1 MASQGVFGP
10 LQCVY
15 RRRLPPESPWCMKTT
30 LCALFLATPLLAQ
43 VSRPPAWISPS
54 SRIIHAQ
61 PVQVTQVDAHIDIAD
76 QIATTTLDIAL
87 RNPTGRPQE
96 SELLVPVP
104 SGAVLKAFAFEGGNS
119 EGTAKLLP
127 REEARRIYD
136 SIVAQTRDPALL
148 EFVGNAV
155 VKSSVFPV
163 PANGTQKVRVTYEQ
177 LLEADGARLDYVLPR
192 SEAVEYA
199 VPWKLSLRVKSTSR
213 IASLYSPSH
222 EISAKQPDGNTA
234 TLSCDTKDP
243 GAFRVSLLRETKDEM
258 TASLLAYPDPKIGG
272 GYFLVMIAPPRPK
285 ADAKPILREVTLVI
299 DRSGSM
305 AGPKL
310 DQVKAAALQ
319 VIEGLNEGEGF
330 NLIVY
335 NEAVEMFA
343 AQPVVKNAETTKQA
357 RDYISAL
364 RVSGG
369 TNIHD
374 SVVEALRQ
382 KPLEG
387 MLPIVLFLTDGLP
400 TIGQTS
406 EKAIRETVAKGNPHQ
421 RRVFTFG
428 VGVDVNTPLLSR
440 IARETRGSAEFVL
453 PKEDVEV
460 KVGRVFERLRGP
472 LLTKPAVR
480 VDDPSRVSDLIPS
493 PLPDVFEGEQIL
505 LSGTYRGEAPLHF
518 QLTGAAAG
526 GERKFDFTF
535 NLDKASTA
543 NAFVARLWASN
554 KIAVLSEA
562 IRDLGADGATGSTT
576 ELVNEIVRL
585 STQFGILTE
594 YTAFLAE
601 EGTSLAA
608 APANAS
614 KAAFNYSDKAMKV
627 RSGPAAVSQQDN
639 LKKAVESKQLNV
651 RNRFLDDKMQAI
663 EITSVQQCQ
672 AGALFNKGNRW
683 TDASAAKSERSP
695 ERIIEIG
702 SAEFGILVDELA
714 ADNRQSL
721 LALRGELLLQHRGQL
736 VLIR

>member
-1 MASQGVFGP
+1 
-10 LQCVY
+10 
-15 RRRLPPESPWCMKTT
+15 MKTI
-30 LCALFLATPLLAQ
+30 LCALFLATNLIAQ
-43 VSRPPAWISPS
+43 NAWISPNT
-54 SRIIHAQ
+54 RLIHTQA
-61 PVQVTQVDAHIDIAD
+61 VQVTQVDARIDLAD

-87 RNPTGRPQE
+87 RNPTNRPLE

-104 SGAVLKAFAFEGGNS
+104 QGAVLKAFAFEGGNA
-119 EGTAKLLP
+119 EATARLLP
-127 REEARRIYD
+127 RDEARRIYD

-148 EFVGNAV
+148 EFVGHAV

-192 SEAVEYA
+192 SEAVEYS
-199 VPWKLSLRVKSTSR
+199 VPWKLSMRVKSTSR
-213 IASLYSPSH
+213 IASVYSPSH
-222 EISAKQPDGNTA
+222 EIAVKQSNGNEASLT
-234 TLSCDTKDP
+234 CETKDP

-272 GYFLVMIAPPRPK
+272 GYFLVMIAPPKPK
-285 ADAKPILREVTLVI
+285 ADAAPIKREVTLVI

-319 VIEGLNEGEGF
+319 VIEGLNDGEGF

-343 AQPVVKNAETTKQA
+343 SQPVIKNAETTKQA

-382 KPLEG
+382 KPLDG
-387 MLPIVLFLTDGLP
+387 MLPLVLFLTDGLP

-406 EKAIRETVAKGNPHQ
+406 EKAIREAVAKGNPHQ

-440 IARETRGSAEFVL
+440 IARETRASAEFVL

-460 KVGRVFERLRGP
+460 KVGRVFDRLRGP
-472 LLTKPAVR
+472 MLTRPALR
-480 VDDPSRVSDLIPS
+480 VLNDPNRVSDLIPS

-518 QLTGAAAG
+518 QLTGKSAE

-562 IRDLGADGATGSTT
+562 IRDLGADGATANTT

-608 APANAS
+608 VTSNATRAND
-614 KAAFNYSDKAMKV
+614 NYSDKAMKM
-627 RSGPAAVSQQDN
+627 RSGPAAVSQAGN
-639 LKKAVESKQLNV
+639 LQKAVESKQLNV
-651 RNRFLDDKMQAI
+651 RNRFLDDKMQAV
-663 EITSVQQCQ
+663 EITNVQQVQ
-672 AGALFNKGNRW
+672 AGAFFNKGNRW
-683 TDASAAKSERSP
+683 SDANASKAERAP
-695 ERIIEIG
+695 DRTIEIG
-702 SAEFGILVDELA
+702 STEFGRLVDELA
-714 ADNRQSL
+714 ADNRQGL
-721 LALRGELLLQHRGQL
+721 LALRGELLLEHRGQI

>member
-1 MASQGVFGP
+1 
-10 LQCVY
+10 
-15 RRRLPPESPWCMKTT
+15 MKT
-30 LCALFLATPLLAQ
+30 LLAALFLSSPVLAQ
-43 VSRPPAWISPS
+43 TARLPVWISPNT
-54 SRIIHAQ
+54 RIIAPHLQ
-61 PVQVTQVDAHIDIAD
+61 QSVQVTSVDARIDIAD
-76 QIATTTLDIAL
+76 QIAVTTLDIAL
-87 RNPTGRPQE
+87 RNPANRPQE

-104 SGAVLKAFAFEGGNS
+104 QGAVLKAFAFEGGNA
-119 EGTAKLLP
+119 EGTARLLP
-127 REEARRIYD
+127 RDEARRIYD

-155 VKSSVFPV
+155 VKSSVFPA

-192 SEAVEYA
+192 SEAAEYS
-199 VPWKLSLRVKSTSR
+199 VPWKLTLRAKSATR
-213 IASLYSPSH
+213 IASVYSPSH
-222 EISAKQPDGNTA
+222 EVAVKQPGNGEVSLT
-234 TLSCDTKDP
+234 CETKDP
-243 GAFRVSLLRETKDEM
+243 GAFRVSFLRETKDEM

-272 GYFLVMIAPPRPK
+272 GYFLVMIAPPKPK
-285 ADAKPILREVTLVI
+285 ADAKPIKREVTLVI

-310 DQVKAAALQ
+310 DQVKVAALQ
-319 VIEGLNEGEGF
+319 VVEGLDDGEGF

-343 AQPVVKNAETTKQA
+343 AQPVIKNAETTKQA

-382 KPLEG
+382 KPLDG

-406 EKAIRETVAKGNPHQ
+406 EKAIRESVAKGNQHQ

-440 IARETRGSAEFVL
+440 IARETRASAEFVL

-460 KVGRVFERLRGP
+460 KVGRVFDRLRGP
-472 LLTKPAVR
+472 LLTKPALR
-480 VDDPSRVSDLIPS
+480 VLNDPNRVSDLIPS

-518 QLTGAAAG
+518 QLTGASAE
-526 GERKFDFTF
+526 GERHFDFTF
-535 NLDKASTA
+535 HLDKASTA

-554 KIAVLSEA
+554 KIAVLGEA
-562 IRDLGADGATGSTT
+562 IRDLGADGATANTT

-608 APANAS
+608 APANTLRVTG
-614 KAAFNYSDKAMKV
+614 NYNDRAMKM
-627 RSGPAAVSQQDN
+627 RSGLAAVAQADN
-639 LKKAVESKQLNV
+639 FNKAVESKQLNV
-651 RNRFLDDKMQAI
+651 RNRFLDEKMQAV

-672 AGALFNKGNRW
+672 AGAFFNKGNRW
-683 TDASAAKSERSP
+683 TDSAAAKAGRAP
-695 ERIIEIG
+695 DRTVEIG
-702 SAEFGILVDELA
+702 SADFGRLVDELV
-714 ADNRQSL
+714 ADHRQGL
-721 LALRGELLLQHRGQL
+721 FALRGELLLEHRGQL

>member
-1 MASQGVFGP
+1 
-10 LQCVY
+10 
-15 RRRLPPESPWCMKTT
+15 MKTI
-30 LCALFLATPLLAQ
+30 LCALFLATNLIAQ
-43 VSRPPAWISPS
+43 TSRMPVWISPNT
-54 SRIIHAQ
+54 RLTQTQA
-61 PVQVTQVDAHIDIAD
+61 VQVTQVDARIDLAD

-87 RNPTGRPQE
+87 RNPTGRPLE

-104 SGAVLKAFAFEGGNS
+104 QGAVLKAFAFEGGHA
-119 EGTAKLLP
+119 EGTARLLP
-127 REEARRIYD
+127 RDEARRIYD

-192 SEAVEYA
+192 SEAVEYS
-199 VPWKLSLRVKSTSR
+199 VPWKLSMRVKSTSR
-213 IASLYSPSH
+213 IASVYSPSH
-222 EISAKQPDGNTA
+222 EIAVKQPNGGEA
-234 TLSCDTKDP
+234 SLSCETKDP

-272 GYFLVMIAPPRPK
+272 GYFLVMIAPPKPK
-285 ADAKPILREVTLVI
+285 ADAAPIKREVTIVI

-305 AGPKL
+305 AGLKL

-319 VIEGLNEGEGF
+319 VIEGLNDGEGF

-343 AQPVVKNAETTKQA
+343 AQPVIKNTETTKQA

-382 KPLEG
+382 KPLDD
-387 MLPIVLFLTDGLP
+387 MLPLVLFLTDGLP

-406 EKAIRETVAKGNPHQ
+406 EKAIREAVAKGNPHQ

-440 IARETRGSAEFVL
+440 IARETRASAEFVL

-460 KVGRVFERLRGP
+460 KVGRVFDRLRGP
-472 LLTKPAVR
+472 LLTKPALR
-480 VDDPSRVSDLIPS
+480 VLDDPNRVSDLIPS

-518 QLTGAAAG
+518 QLTGASAE

-562 IRDLGADGATGSTT
+562 IRDLGADGATANTT
-576 ELVNEIVRL
+576 ELVSEIVRL

-608 APANAS
+608 VTSNATRTTG
-614 KAAFNYSDKAMKV
+614 NYSDRAMKM
-627 RSGPAAVSQQDN
+627 RSGPAAVSQADN
-639 LKKAVESKQLNV
+639 LQKAVESKQLNV
-651 RNRFLDDKMQAI
+651 RNRFLDDKMQAV
-663 EITSVQQCQ
+663 EITSVQQVQ

-683 TDASAAKSERSP
+683 TDANAAKIERAP
-695 ERIIEIG
+695 DRTIEIG
-702 SAEFGILVDELA
+702 SAEFGHLVDELA
-714 ADNRQSL
+714 ADNRQGL
-721 LALRGELLLQHRGQL
+721 LALRGELLLEHRGQL

>member
-1 MASQGVFGP
+1 
-10 LQCVY
+10 
-15 RRRLPPESPWCMKTT
+15 MKT
-30 LCALFLATPLLAQ
+30 LLAALFLTTPVLAQ
-43 VSRPPAWISPS
+43 TARMPVWISPNT
-54 SRIIHAQ
+54 RIIAPHLQ
-61 PVQVTQVDAHIDIAD
+61 QSVQVTGVDARIDIAD
-76 QIATTTLDIAL
+76 QIAVTTLDIAL
-87 RNPTGRPQE
+87 RNPANRPQE

-104 SGAVLKAFAFEGGNS
+104 QGAVLKAFAFEGGNA
-119 EGTAKLLP
+119 EATARLLP
-127 REEARRIYD
+127 RDEARRIYD

-177 LLEADGARLDYVLPR
+177 LLEADGSRLDYVLPR
-192 SEAVEYA
+192 SEAVEYS
-199 VPWKLSLRVKSTSR
+199 VPWKLSMRVKSTTR
-213 IASLYSPSH
+213 IASVYSPSH
-222 EISAKQPDGNTA
+222 EVAVKQPGNGEA
-234 TLSCDTKDP
+234 NLSCETKDP
-243 GAFRVSLLRETKDEM
+243 GAFRVSFLRETKDEM

-272 GYFLVMIAPPRPK
+272 GYFLVMIAPPKPK
-285 ADAKPILREVTLVI
+285 ADAKPIKREVTLVI

-319 VIEGLNEGEGF
+319 VVEGLNDGEGF

-343 AQPVVKNAETTKQA
+343 AQPVIKNAETTKQA

-387 MLPIVLFLTDGLP
+387 MLPIILFLTDGLP

-406 EKAIRETVAKGNPHQ
+406 EKAIREAVAKGNPHQ

-440 IARETRGSAEFVL
+440 IARETRASAEFVL

-460 KVGRVFERLRGP
+460 KVGRVFDRLRGP
-472 LLTKPAVR
+472 LLTKPALR
-480 VDDPSRVSDLIPS
+480 VLDDPNRVSDLIPS

-518 QLTGAAAG
+518 QLTGASAE

-562 IRDLGADGATGSTT
+562 IRDLGADGATANTT

-601 EGTSLAA
+601 EGTHLAA
-608 APANAS
+608 APANAAR
-614 KAAFNYSDKAMKV
+614 AAFNYNDKAMKV
-627 RSGPAAVSQQDN
+627 RSGPAAVSQADN
-639 LKKAVESKQLNV
+639 LQKAAESKQLNV
-651 RNRFLDDKMQAI
+651 RNRFLDEKMQAV
-663 EITSVQQCQ
+663 EITSVQQVQ
-672 AGALFNKGNRW
+672 AGAFFNKGNRW
-683 TDASAAKSERSP
+683 SDSTAAKSERAP
-695 ERIIEIG
+695 DRTVEIG
-702 SAEFGILVDELA
+702 STEFGRLVDEVA
-714 ADNRQSL
+714 ADNRQGL
-721 LALRGELLLQHRGQL
+721 FALRGELLLEHRGQL

>member
-1 MASQGVFGP
+1 
-10 LQCVY
+10 
-15 RRRLPPESPWCMKTT
+15 MKPI
-30 LCALFLATPLLAQ
+30 LAFLLLATPLLAQ
-43 VSRPPAWISPS
+43 TSRALSWISPNT
-54 SRIIHAQ
+54 RVIHAQ
-61 PVQVTQVDAHIDIAD
+61 PVEVTQVEARIDIAD
-76 QIATTTLDIAL
+76 QVATTTLDIAL
-87 RNPTGRPQE
+87 RNPTPRPQE

-104 SGAVLKAFAFEGGNS
+104 SGAVLKSFAFEGGSS

-148 EFVGNAV
+148 EFVGHSV

-192 SEAVEYA
+192 SEAVEYT
-199 VPWKLSLRVKSTSR
+199 VPWKLSMRVKSTSR
-213 IASLYSPSH
+213 VASVYSPSH
-222 EISAKQPDGNTA
+222 EISTKQPDANTA
-234 TLSCDTKDP
+234 SISCETKDP
-243 GAFRVSLLRETKDEM
+243 GAFRVSLLREAKDEM

-272 GYFLVMIAPPRPK
+272 GYFLVMIAPPKPR

-319 VIEGLNEGEGF
+319 VIEGLNDGEGF

-343 AQPVVKNAETTKQA
+343 AQPVVKNATTTQQA

-387 MLPIVLFLTDGLP
+387 MLPLVLFLTDGLP

-406 EKAIRETVAKGNPHQ
+406 EKAIREAVAKGNPHQ

-440 IARETRGSAEFVL
+440 IARETRASAEFVL

-472 LLTKPAVR
+472 LLTRPELHV
-480 VDDPSRVSDLIPS
+480 VDDPNRVSDLIPS
-493 PLPDVFEGEQIL
+493 PLPDVFTGEQIL
-505 LSGTYRGEAPLHF
+505 LSGTYRGDALLHF
-518 QLTGAAAG
+518 QLHGDAADG
-526 GERKFDFTF
+526 RRKFDFTF

-543 NAFVARLWASN
+543 NAFVARLWASS

-562 IRDLGADGATGSTT
+562 IRDLGADGATANTT

-614 KAAFNYSDKAMKV
+614 KAAFNYNDRAMKV
-627 RSGPAAVSQQDN
+627 RSGAAAVSQQDN
-639 LKKAVESKQLNV
+639 LKKGVESKTLNV
-651 RNRFLDDKMQAI
+651 RNRFLNDKMQAV

-672 AGALFNKGNRW
+672 GGALFNKGNRW
-683 TDASAAKSERSP
+683 TDASAAKADRAP
-695 ERIIEIG
+695 DRTVEIG
-702 SAEFGILVDELA
+702 SPEFGRLVDELA
-714 ADNRQSL
+714 SDNRQSL

>member
-1 MASQGVFGP
+1 
-10 LQCVY
+10 
-15 RRRLPPESPWCMKTT
+15 
-30 LCALFLATPLLAQ
+30 
-43 VSRPPAWISPS
+43 
-54 SRIIHAQ
+54 
-61 PVQVTQVDAHIDIAD
+61 
-76 QIATTTLDIAL
+76 
-87 RNPTGRPQE
+87 
-96 SELLVPVP
+96 
-104 SGAVLKAFAFEGGNS
+104 
-119 EGTAKLLP
+119 
-127 REEARRIYD
+127 
-136 SIVAQTRDPALL
+136 
-148 EFVGNAV
+148 
-155 VKSSVFPV
+155 
-163 PANGTQKVRVTYEQ
+163 
-177 LLEADGARLDYVLPR
+177 
-192 SEAVEYA
+192 
-199 VPWKLSLRVKSTSR
+199 
-213 IASLYSPSH
+213 
-222 EISAKQPDGNTA
+222 
-234 TLSCDTKDP
+234 
-243 GAFRVSLLRETKDEM
+243 VSLLRETKDEM

-272 GYFLVMIAPPRPK
+272 GYFLVMIAPPKTK
-285 ADAKPILREVTLVI
+285 ADAAPIKREVTLVI

-319 VIEGLNEGEGF
+319 VIEGLNDDEGF

-343 AQPVVKNAETTKQA
+343 AQPVIKNAETTKQA

-382 KPLEG
+382 KPLNG
-387 MLPIVLFLTDGLP
+387 MLPLVLFLTDGLP

-406 EKAIRETVAKGNPHQ
+406 EKAIREAVAKGNPHQ

-440 IARETRGSAEFVL
+440 IARETRASAEFVL

-460 KVGRVFERLRGP
+460 KVGRVFDRLRGP
-472 LLTKPAVR
+472 LLTRPALR
-480 VDDPSRVSDLIPS
+480 VLDDPNRVSDLIPS

-518 QLTGAAAG
+518 QLTGASAE

-562 IRDLGADGATGSTT
+562 IRDLGADGATANTT
-576 ELVNEIVRL
+576 ELVSEIVRL

-601 EGTSLAA
+601 EGTTLAA
-608 APANAS
+608 APANAAR
-614 KAAFNYSDKAMKV
+614 AAFNYSDKAMKM
-627 RSGPAAVSQQDN
+627 RSGPAAVSQAGN
-639 LKKAVESKQLNV
+639 INKAAESKQLNV
-651 RNRFLDDKMQAI
+651 RNRFLDDKMNAV
-663 EITSVQQCQ
+663 EITSVQQVQ
-672 AGALFNKGNRW
+672 AGAFFNKGNRW
-683 TDASAAKSERSP
+683 SDANAAKAERAP
-695 ERIIEIG
+695 DRTIEIG
-702 SAEFGILVDELA
+702 STEFGRLVDELA

-721 LALRGELLLQHRGQL
+721 LALRGELLLEHRGQI

>member
-1 MASQGVFGP
+1 
-10 LQCVY
+10 
-15 RRRLPPESPWCMKTT
+15 MKTI

-43 VSRPPAWISPS
+43 TSRAPVWISPNT
-54 SRIIHAQ
+54 RLTQTQA
-61 PVQVTQVDAHIDIAD
+61 VQVTQVDARIDLAD

-87 RNPTGRPQE
+87 RNPTSRPLE

-104 SGAVLKAFAFEGGNS
+104 QGAVLKAFAFEGGHA
-119 EGTAKLLP
+119 EGTARLLP
-127 REEARRIYD
+127 RDEARRIYD

-148 EFVGNAV
+148 EFVGHAV

-163 PANGTQKVRVTYEQ
+163 PANGTQKVRVTYER

-199 VPWKLSLRVKSTSR
+199 VPWKMTMRIKSSSR
-213 IASLYSPSH
+213 IASVYSPSH
-222 EISAKQPDGNTA
+222 EISVKQSNDHEVS
-234 TLSCDTKDP
+234 LSCVTKDP

-272 GYFLVMIAPPRPK
+272 GYFLVMIAPPKPTT
-285 ADAKPILREVTLVI
+285 DAAPIKREVTLVI

-305 AGPKL
+305 VGPKL

-319 VIEGLNEGEGF
+319 VIEGLNDGEGF

-335 NEAVEMFA
+335 NEAVEMFT
-343 AQPVVKNAETTKQA
+343 AQPVIKNAETTQQA

-374 SVVEALRQ
+374 SIVEALRQ
-382 KPLEG
+382 KPVEG

-406 EKAIRETVAKGNPHQ
+406 EKAIREAVAKGNPHQ

-440 IARETRGSAEFVL
+440 IARETRASAEFVL

-460 KVGRVFERLRGP
+460 KVSRVFDRLRGP
-472 LLTKPAVR
+472 LLTRPVLR
-480 VDDPSRVSDLIPS
+480 VLNDPNRVSDLIPS

-518 QLTGAAAG
+518 QLTGASAE

-562 IRDLGADGATGSTT
+562 IRDLGADGATANTS

-608 APANAS
+608 TASNATRAS
-614 KAAFNYSDKAMKV
+614 GYYSDKAMKT
-627 RSGPAAVSQQDN
+627 RSGAAAVSQADN
-639 LKKAVESKQLNV
+639 LQKAAESKQLNV
-651 RNRFLDDKMQAI
+651 RNRFLDAKMEAV
-663 EITSVQQCQ
+663 EITAVQQCQ
-672 AGALFNKGNRW
+672 AGALFNKANRW
-683 TDASAAKSERSP
+683 TDANAAKAGRAP
-695 ERIIEIG
+695 DRTIEIG
-702 SAEFGILVDELA
+702 STEFGQLVDELA
-714 ADNRQSL
+714 ADNRQGL
-721 LALRGELLLQHRGQL
+721 LALRGELLIAHRGQILL
-736 VLIR
+736 VR

>member
-1 MASQGVFGP
+1 
-10 LQCVY
+10 
-15 RRRLPPESPWCMKTT
+15 MKTI
-30 LCALFLATPLLAQ
+30 LAALFLATPVLAQ
-43 VSRPPAWISPS
+43 TARLPVWISPNT
-54 SRIIHAQ
+54 RIIAPQ
-61 PVQVTQVDAHIDIAD
+61 IQQSVQVSSVDARIDIAD
-76 QIATTTLDIAL
+76 QIAITTLDIAL
-87 RNPTGRPQE
+87 RNPANRPQE

-104 SGAVLKAFAFEGGNS
+104 QGAVLKAFAFEGGNA
-119 EGTAKLLP
+119 EATARLLP
-127 REEARRIYD
+127 RDEARRIYD
-136 SIVAQTRDPALL
+136 SIVTQTRDPALL

-192 SEAVEYA
+192 SEAVEYS
-199 VPWKLSLRVKSTSR
+199 VPWKLTLHAKSATR
-213 IASLYSPSH
+213 IASVYSPSH
-222 EISAKQPDGNTA
+222 EVAVKQPNNGEASLT
-234 TLSCDTKDP
+234 CETKDP
-243 GAFRVSLLRETKDEM
+243 GAFRVSFLRETKDEM

-272 GYFLVMIAPPRPK
+272 GYFLVMIAPPKPK
-285 ADAKPILREVTLVI
+285 ADAKPIKREVTLVI

-319 VIEGLNEGEGF
+319 VVEGLDDGEGF

-343 AQPVVKNAETTKQA
+343 AQPVIKNAETTKQA

-382 KPLEG
+382 KPLDG
-387 MLPIVLFLTDGLP
+387 MLPLVLFLTDGLP

-406 EKAIRETVAKGNPHQ
+406 EKAIREAVVKGNPHQ

-440 IARETRGSAEFVL
+440 IARETRASAEFVL

-460 KVGRVFERLRGP
+460 KVGRVFGRLRGP
-472 LLTKPAVR
+472 LLTKPALR
-480 VDDPSRVSDLIPS
+480 VLNDPNRVSDLIPS
-493 PLPDVFEGEQIL
+493 PLLDVFEGEQIL

-518 QLTGAAAG
+518 QLTGASVE
-526 GERKFDFTF
+526 GERHFDFTF
-535 NLDKASTA
+535 HLDKASTA

-554 KIAVLSEA
+554 KIAVLGEA
-562 IRDLGADGATGSTT
+562 IRDLGADGATANTT

-608 APANAS
+608 APANTLRVSGNYNDRAMKMRS
-614 KAAFNYSDKAMKV
+614 GSAAVAQADNFNKAA
-627 RSGPAAVSQQDN
+627 
-639 LKKAVESKQLNV
+639 ESKHLNV

-663 EITSVQQCQ
+663 EITHVQQCQ
-672 AGALFNKGNRW
+672 AGAFFNKGNRW
-683 TDASAAKSERSP
+683 TDSAAAEADRAP
-695 ERIIEIG
+695 DRTIEIG
-702 SAEFGILVDELA
+702 SSEFGRLVDELA
-714 ADNRQSL
+714 ADNRQGL
-721 LALRGELLLQHRGQL
+721 FALRGELLLEHRGQL

>member
-1 MASQGVFGP
+1 
-10 LQCVY
+10 
-15 RRRLPPESPWCMKTT
+15 MKAT
-30 LCALFLATPLLAQ
+30 LAALLLATPLAAQ
-43 VSRPPAWISPS
+43 SARMPVWISPS
-54 SRIIHAQ
+54 TRIIAPPTRQ
-61 PVQVTQVDAHIDIAD
+61 SVQVTQVDARIDIAD
-76 QIATTTLDIAL
+76 QIAITTLDIAL
-87 RNPTGRPQE
+87 RNPSNRPQE

-104 SGAVLKAFAFEGGNS
+104 QGAVLKAFAFEGSNA
-119 EGTAKLLP
+119 EGTARLLP

-136 SIVAQTRDPALL
+136 SIVAETRDPALL

-163 PANGTQKVRVTYEQ
+163 PANGTQKVRVTYER

-199 VPWKLSLRVKSTSR
+199 VPWEFSMRVKSTSR
-213 IASLYSPSH
+213 IASVYSPSH
-222 EISAKQPDGNTA
+222 EVTAKNPNDHEV
-234 TLSCDTKDP
+234 TLSCETKDP
-243 GAFRVSLLRETKDEM
+243 GAFRVSFLRETKEEM

-272 GYFLVMIAPPRPK
+272 GYFLVMIAPPKPK
-285 ADAKPILREVTLVI
+285 AGAAPVKREVTLVI

-319 VIEGLNEGEGF
+319 VVEGLNEGEGF

-343 AQPVVKNAETTKQA
+343 TQPVIKNAETTKQA

-374 SVVEALRQ
+374 SLVEALRQ

-406 EKAIRETVAKGNPHQ
+406 EKVIREAVAKGNPHQ

-428 VGVDVNTPLLSR
+428 VGMDVNTPLLSR
-440 IARETRGSAEFVL
+440 IARETRASAEFVL

-460 KVGRVFERLRGP
+460 KVGRVFDHLCGP
-472 LLTKPAVR
+472 LLTKPALR
-480 VDDPSRVSDLIPS
+480 VLDNSNRVSDLIPS

-518 QLTGAAAG
+518 QLTGASSE
-526 GERKFDFTF
+526 GERRFDFTF
-535 NLDKASTA
+535 HLDKASTA

-562 IRDLGADGATGSTT
+562 IRDLGADGAMANTT

-608 APANAS
+608 APVNAARAS
-614 KAAFNYSDKAMKV
+614 TVYSEKAMKI
-627 RSGPAAVSQQDN
+627 RSGPAAVSQAGN
-639 LKKAVESKQLNV
+639 LQKAAETKQLNV
-651 RNRFLDDKMQAI
+651 RNRFLDEKMQAV

-672 AGALFNKGNRW
+672 AGAFFNKGNRW
-683 TDASAAKSERSP
+683 TDSSAAKAERP
-695 ERIIEIG
+695 PDRTVEIG
-702 SAEFGILVDELA
+702 SAEFGRLVDELA
-714 ADNRQSL
+714 ADNRQGL
-721 LALRGELLLQHRGQL
+721 LALRGELLVEHRGQL

>member
-1 MASQGVFGP
+1 
-10 LQCVY
+10 
-15 RRRLPPESPWCMKTT
+15 MKTI
-30 LCALFLATPLLAQ
+30 LCALFLATNLIAQ
-43 VSRPPAWISPS
+43 NAWISPNT
-54 SRIIHAQ
+54 RLIHTQA
-61 PVQVTQVDAHIDIAD
+61 VQVTQVDARIDLAD

-87 RNPTGRPQE
+87 RNPTNRPLE

-104 SGAVLKAFAFEGGNS
+104 QGAVLKAFAFEGGNA
-119 EGTAKLLP
+119 EATARLLP
-127 REEARRIYD
+127 RDEARRIYD

-148 EFVGNAV
+148 EFVGHAV

-192 SEAVEYA
+192 SEAVEYS
-199 VPWKLSLRVKSTSR
+199 VPWKLSMRVKSASR
-213 IASLYSPSH
+213 IASVYSPSH
-222 EISAKQPDGNTA
+222 EIAVKQPSGNEA
-234 TLSCDTKDP
+234 SLSCETKDP

-272 GYFLVMIAPPRPK
+272 GYFLVMIAPPKPK
-285 ADAKPILREVTLVI
+285 ADAAPIKREVILVI

-319 VIEGLNEGEGF
+319 VIEGLNDGEGF

-343 AQPVVKNAETTKQA
+343 VQPVIKNAETTKQA

-387 MLPIVLFLTDGLP
+387 MLPLVLFLTDGLP

-406 EKAIRETVAKGNPHQ
+406 EKAIREAVAKGNPHQ

-440 IARETRGSAEFVL
+440 IARETRASAEFVL

-460 KVGRVFERLRGP
+460 KVGRVFDRLRGP
-472 LLTKPAVR
+472 LLTRPALR
-480 VDDPSRVSDLIPS
+480 LLDDPNRMSDMIPS

-518 QLTGAAAG
+518 QLTGASAE

-554 KIAVLSEA
+554 KIAVLSEE
-562 IRDLGADGATGSTT
+562 IRDLGADGATANTT

-614 KAAFNYSDKAMKV
+614 KAAFNYSDRAMKM
-627 RSGPAAVSQQDN
+627 RSGPSAVSQAGN
-639 LKKAVESKQLNV
+639 LQKAVESKQLNV
-651 RNRFLDDKMQAI
+651 RNRFLDDKMNAV
-663 EITSVQQCQ
+663 EITSVQQVQ
-672 AGALFNKGNRW
+672 AGAFFNKGNRW
-683 TDASAAKSERSP
+683 SDANASKSERVP
-695 ERIIEIG
+695 DRTIEIG
-702 SAEFGILVDELA
+702 STEFGRLVDELA

-721 LALRGELLLQHRGQL
+721 FALRGELLLEHRGQL

>member
-1 MASQGVFGP
+1 
-10 LQCVY
+10 
-15 RRRLPPESPWCMKTT
+15 
-30 LCALFLATPLLAQ
+30 
-43 VSRPPAWISPS
+43 
-54 SRIIHAQ
+54 
-61 PVQVTQVDAHIDIAD
+61 
-76 QIATTTLDIAL
+76 
-87 RNPTGRPQE
+87 
-96 SELLVPVP
+96 VPH
-104 SGAVLKAFAFEGGNS
+104 GAVLKAFAFEGGNA
-119 EGTAKLLP
+119 EATARLLP
-127 REEARRIYD
+127 RDEARRIYD

-148 EFVGNAV
+148 EFVGHAV

-192 SEAVEYA
+192 SEAVEYS
-199 VPWKLSLRVKSTSR
+199 VPWKLSMRVKSASR
-213 IASLYSPSH
+213 IASVYSPSH
-222 EISAKQPDGNTA
+222 EIAVKQPSGNEASLT
-234 TLSCDTKDP
+234 CETKDP

-272 GYFLVMIAPPRPK
+272 GYFLVMIAPPKPK
-285 ADAKPILREVTLVI
+285 ADAVPIKREVTLVI

-319 VIEGLNEGEGF
+319 VIEGLNDSEGF

-343 AQPVVKNAETTKQA
+343 AQPVIKNAETTKQA
-357 RDYISAL
+357 RDYIGAL

-374 SVVEALRQ
+374 SIVEALRQ
-382 KPLEG
+382 KPLDG
-387 MLPIVLFLTDGLP
+387 MLPLVLFLTDGLP

-406 EKAIRETVAKGNPHQ
+406 EKAIREAVAKGNPHQ

-440 IARETRGSAEFVL
+440 IARETRASAEFVL
-453 PKEDVEV
+453 PKEDVEI
-460 KVGRVFERLRGP
+460 KVGRVFDRLRGP
-472 LLTKPAVR
+472 LLTRPALR
-480 VDDPSRVSDLIPS
+480 VLDDPNRVSDFIPS

-518 QLTGAAAG
+518 QLTGASAE

-562 IRDLGADGATGSTT
+562 IRDLGADGATANTT

-614 KAAFNYSDKAMKV
+614 KAAFNYSDKAMKM
-627 RSGPAAVSQQDN
+627 RSGPAAVSQAGN
-639 LKKAVESKQLNV
+639 LQKAVESKQLNV
-651 RNRFLDDKMQAI
+651 RNRFLDDKMKAV
-663 EITSVQQCQ
+663 EITSVQQVQ
-672 AGALFNKGNRW
+672 AGAFFNKGNRW
-683 TDASAAKSERSP
+683 SDANASKSERAP
-695 ERIIEIG
+695 DRTIEIG
-702 SAEFGILVDELA
+702 SAEFGRLVDELA

-721 LALRGELLLQHRGQL
+721 LALRGELLLEHRGQI

>member
-1 MASQGVFGP
+1 
-10 LQCVY
+10 
-15 RRRLPPESPWCMKTT
+15 MKTI
-30 LCALFLATPLLAQ
+30 LCALFVTTSLFAQ
-43 VSRPPAWISPS
+43 TAWISPNT
-54 SRIIHAQ
+54 RLIHTQA
-61 PVQVTQVDAHIDIAD
+61 VQVTQVDARIDLAD

-87 RNPTGRPQE
+87 RNPTGRPLE

-104 SGAVLKAFAFEGGNS
+104 QGAVLKTFAFEGGNA
-119 EGTAKLLP
+119 EATARLLP
-127 REEARRIYD
+127 RDEARRIYD
-136 SIVAQTRDPALL
+136 RIVAQTRDPALL

-177 LLEADGARLDYVLPR
+177 LLEADGSRLDYVLPR
-192 SEAVEYA
+192 SEAVEYS
-199 VPWKLSLRVKSTSR
+199 VPWKLSMRVKSTSR
-213 IASLYSPSH
+213 IASVYSPSH
-222 EISAKQPDGNTA
+222 EIAVKQPNGNEA
-234 TLSCDTKDP
+234 TLSCETKDP
-243 GAFRVSLLRETKDEM
+243 GAFRVSFLRETKDEM

-272 GYFLVMIAPPRPK
+272 GYFLVMIAPPKPK
-285 ADAKPILREVTLVI
+285 ADALPIKREVTLVI

-319 VIEGLNEGEGF
+319 VIEGLNDGEGF

-343 AQPVVKNAETTKQA
+343 AQPVIKNAETTKQA

-382 KPLEG
+382 KPLDG
-387 MLPIVLFLTDGLP
+387 MLPLVLFLTDGLP

-440 IARETRGSAEFVL
+440 IARETRASAEFVL

-460 KVGRVFERLRGP
+460 KVGRVFDRLRGP
-472 LLTKPAVR
+472 LLTKPALR
-480 VDDPSRVSDLIPS
+480 VLDDPNRVSDLIPS

-518 QLTGAAAG
+518 QLTGASAE

-562 IRDLGADGATGSTT
+562 IRDLGADGATANTT

-608 APANAS
+608 AAPNAS
-614 KAAFNYSDKAMKV
+614 KAAFNYSDKVMKI
-627 RSGPAAVSQQDN
+627 RSGPAAVSQAGN
-639 LKKAVESKQLNV
+639 LQKAAESKQLNP
-651 RNRFLDDKMQAI
+651 RNRFLDDKMNAI

-672 AGALFNKGNRW
+672 AGAFFNKGNRW
-683 TDASAAKSERSP
+683 TDSAAAKAERTP
-695 ERIIEIG
+695 DRTIEIG
-702 SAEFGILVDELA
+702 STEFGRLVDELA
-714 ADNRQSL
+714 ADNRQGL
-721 LALRGELLLQHRGQL
+721 LALRGELLVEHRGQL

>member
-1 MASQGVFGP
+1 
-10 LQCVY
+10 
-15 RRRLPPESPWCMKTT
+15 MKII
-30 LCALFLATPLLAQ
+30 LAALFLATPVLAQ
-43 VSRPPAWISPS
+43 TVHMPVWISPNT
-54 SRIIHAQ
+54 RIIAPHLPQ
-61 PVQVTQVDAHIDIAD
+61 SVQVTGVDARIDVAD
-76 QIATTTLDIAL
+76 QIAVTTLDIAL
-87 RNPTGRPQE
+87 RNPANRPQE

-104 SGAVLKAFAFEGGNS
+104 QGAVLKAFAFEGGNA
-119 EGTAKLLP
+119 EATARLLP
-127 REEARRIYD
+127 RDEARRIYD

-148 EFVGNAV
+148 EFVGHAV

-163 PANGTQKVRVTYEQ
+163 PAHGTQKVRVTYEQ

-199 VPWKLSLRVKSTSR
+199 VPWKLSMRVKSASR
-213 IASLYSPSH
+213 IASVYSPSH
-222 EISAKQPDGNTA
+222 EIAVKQPSADEA
-234 TLSCDTKDP
+234 TLSCETQDP

-272 GYFLVMIAPPRPK
+272 GYFLVMIAPPKPK
-285 ADAKPILREVTLVI
+285 TDAKPIKREVTLVI

-319 VIEGLNEGEGF
+319 VVEGLNDGEGF

-343 AQPVVKNAETTKQA
+343 AQPVIKNVETTKQA

-382 KPLEG
+382 KPLDG
-387 MLPIVLFLTDGLP
+387 MLPLVLFLTDGLP

-406 EKAIRETVAKGNPHQ
+406 EKAIREAVAKGNPHQ

-440 IARETRGSAEFVL
+440 IARETRASAEFVL

-460 KVGRVFERLRGP
+460 KVGRVFDRLRGP
-472 LLTKPAVR
+472 LLTKPALR
-480 VDDPSRVSDLIPS
+480 VLDDPNRVSDLIPS
-493 PLPDVFEGEQIL
+493 PLPDVFDGEQIL

-518 QLTGAAAG
+518 QLTGTTAE
-526 GERKFDFTF
+526 GERRFDFTF
-535 NLDKASTA
+535 HLDKASTA

-562 IRDLGADGATGSTT
+562 IRDLGADGATANTT
-576 ELVNEIVRL
+576 ELVSEIVRL

-608 APANAS
+608 AAPNAR
-614 KAAFNYSDKAMKV
+614 KAAFNYNDKAMKI
-627 RSGPAAVSQQDN
+627 RSGAAAVSQAGN
-639 LKKAVESKQLNV
+639 LQKAAESKKLNL
-651 RNRFLDDKMQAI
+651 RNRYLDEKMQAV
-663 EITSVQQCQ
+663 EITRVQQCQ
-672 AGALFNKGNRW
+672 SGALFNKGNRW
-683 TDASAAKSERSP
+683 TDASAAKAERAP
-695 ERIIEIG
+695 DRTIEIG
-702 SAEFGILVDELA
+702 STEFGRLVDELA
-714 ADNRQSL
+714 ADNRQGL
-721 LALRGELLLQHRGQL
+721 LVLRGDLLIEHRGQI

>member
-1 MASQGVFGP
+1 
-10 LQCVY
+10 
-15 RRRLPPESPWCMKTT
+15 MKTI
-30 LCALFLATPLLAQ
+30 LCALFLATNLIAQ
-43 VSRPPAWISPS
+43 NAWISPNT
-54 SRIIHAQ
+54 RLIHTQA
-61 PVQVTQVDAHIDIAD
+61 VQVTQVDARIDLVD

-87 RNPTGRPQE
+87 RNPTNRPLE

-104 SGAVLKAFAFEGGNS
+104 QGAVLKAFAFEGGNA
-119 EGTAKLLP
+119 EATARLLP
-127 REEARRIYD
+127 RDEARRIYD

-148 EFVGNAV
+148 EFVGHAV

-192 SEAVEYA
+192 SEAVEYS
-199 VPWKLSLRVKSTSR
+199 VPWKLSMRVKSASR
-213 IASLYSPSH
+213 IASVYSPSH
-222 EISAKQPDGNTA
+222 EIAVKQSNGGEASLT
-234 TLSCDTKDP
+234 CETKDP

-272 GYFLVMIAPPRPK
+272 GYFLVMIAPPKPK
-285 ADAKPILREVTLVI
+285 ADAAPIKREVTLVI

-319 VIEGLNEGEGF
+319 VVEGLNDGEGF

-343 AQPVVKNAETTKQA
+343 AQPVIKNAETTKQA

-382 KPLEG
+382 KPLDG
-387 MLPIVLFLTDGLP
+387 MLPLVLFLTDGLP

-406 EKAIRETVAKGNPHQ
+406 EKAIREAVAKGNPHQ

-440 IARETRGSAEFVL
+440 IARETRASAEFVL

-460 KVGRVFERLRGP
+460 KVGRVFDRLRGP
-472 LLTKPAVR
+472 LLTRPALR
-480 VDDPSRVSDLIPS
+480 VLDDPNRVSDLIPS

-518 QLTGAAAG
+518 QLAG
-526 GERKFDFTF
+526 TSAEGERKFDFTF

-562 IRDLGADGATGSTT
+562 IRDLGADGATANTT

-608 APANAS
+608 AAANATR
-614 KAAFNYSDKAMKV
+614 ATGNYSDKAMKM
-627 RSGPAAVSQQDN
+627 RSGPAAVSQADN
-639 LKKAVESKQLNV
+639 LQKAAESKQLNV
-651 RNRFLDDKMQAI
+651 RNRFLDEKMNAV

-672 AGALFNKGNRW
+672 AGAFFKKDNRW
-683 TDASAAKSERSP
+683 SDAAASKAERAP
-695 ERIIEIG
+695 DRTIEIG
-702 SAEFGILVDELA
+702 STEFGHLVDELA
-714 ADNRQSL
+714 ADNRQGL
-721 LALRGELLLQHRGQL
+721 LALRGELLLEHRGQI

>member
-1 MASQGVFGP
+1 
-10 LQCVY
+10 
-15 RRRLPPESPWCMKTT
+15 MKTT
-30 LCALFLATPLLAQ
+30 LCAFLLAARLMAQ
-43 VSRPPAWISPS
+43 TPHGPVWISPQTRAIHS
-54 SRIIHAQ
+54 QAVVVTGVEARIEL
-61 PVQVTQVDAHIDIAD
+61 AD
-76 QIATTTLDIAL
+76 QIATTTMDIAL

-104 SGAVLKAFAFEGGNS
+104 SGAVLKGFAFEGGNS
-119 EGTAKLLP
+119 EGTAKMLP
-127 REEARRIYD
+127 RDEARRIYD

-199 VPWKLSLRVKSTSR
+199 VPWKLTMRVKSTAR
-213 IASLYSPSH
+213 IASIYSPSH
-222 EISAKQPDGNTA
+222 EIAAKQPNGNEA
-234 TLSCDTKDP
+234 SVSCETKDP
-243 GAFRVSLLRETKDEM
+243 GAFRVSMLKETKDEM

-272 GYFLVMIAPPRPK
+272 GYFLVMIAPPKAK
-285 ADAKPILREVTLVI
+285 ADAKPMLREVTVVI

-319 VIEGLNEGEGF
+319 VIEGLNDGEGF

-343 AQPVVKNAETTKQA
+343 AQPVIKNAETTKQA
-357 RDYISAL
+357 REYISAL

-387 MLPIVLFLTDGLP
+387 MLPLVLFLTDGLP

-406 EKAIRETVAKGNPHQ
+406 EKAIREAVAKGNPHQ

-428 VGVDVNTPLLSR
+428 VGVDVNTPLLAR
-440 IARETRGSAEFVL
+440 IARETRASAEFVL

-460 KVGRVFERLRGP
+460 KVGRVFDRLRGP
-472 LLTKPAVR
+472 LLTKPVLR
-480 VDDPSRVSDLIPS
+480 VLDDPNRVSDLIPA

-505 LSGTYRGEAPLHF
+505 LSGMYRGEAPLHF
-518 QLTGAAAG
+518 QLTGGAAE

-535 NLDKASTA
+535 NLSKASTA

-562 IRDLGADGATGSTT
+562 IRDLGADGGTGNTT
-576 ELVNEIVRL
+576 ELVSEIVRL
-585 STQFGILTE
+585 STQFGVLTE

-608 APANAS
+608 APANAG
-614 KAAFNYSDKAMKV
+614 KAANNYSEKAMKM
-627 RSGPAAVSQQDN
+627 RSGAAAVAQQGN
-639 LKKAVESKQLNV
+639 LKKGVESKQLNV
-651 RNRFLDDKMQAI
+651 RNRFLNDKMEAI
-663 EITSVQQCQ
+663 EITKVQQCR
-672 AGALFNKGNRW
+672 AGAFFNKGNRW
-683 TDASAAKSERSP
+683 TDAGAARAEREP
-695 ERIIEIG
+695 DRTIEIG
-702 SAEFGILVDELA
+702 SAEFGRLVDELA
-714 ADNRQSL
+714 ADNRQGL
-721 LALRGELLLQHRGQL
+721 LALRGELLLEHRGQL

>member
-1 MASQGVFGP
+1 
-10 LQCVY
+10 
-15 RRRLPPESPWCMKTT
+15 MKTI
-30 LCALFLATPLLAQ
+30 LCALFLATNLIAQ
-43 VSRPPAWISPS
+43 NAWISPNT
-54 SRIIHAQ
+54 RLIHTQA
-61 PVQVTQVDAHIDIAD
+61 VQVTQVDARIDLAD

-87 RNPTGRPQE
+87 RNPTNRPLE
-96 SELLVPVP
+96 SELIVPVP
-104 SGAVLKAFAFEGGNS
+104 HGAVLKAFAFEGGNA
-119 EGTAKLLP
+119 EATARLLP
-127 REEARRIYD
+127 RDEARRIYD

-148 EFVGNAV
+148 EFVGHAV

-192 SEAVEYA
+192 SEAVEYS
-199 VPWKLSLRVKSTSR
+199 VPWKLSMRVKSASR
-213 IASLYSPSH
+213 IASVYSPSH
-222 EISAKQPDGNTA
+222 EIAVKQPSGNEASLT
-234 TLSCDTKDP
+234 CETKDP

-272 GYFLVMIAPPRPK
+272 GYFLVMIAPPKPK
-285 ADAKPILREVTLVI
+285 ADAVPIKREVTLVI

-319 VIEGLNEGEGF
+319 VIEGLNDSEGF

-343 AQPVVKNAETTKQA
+343 AQPVIKNAETTKQA
-357 RDYISAL
+357 RDYIGAL

-374 SVVEALRQ
+374 SIVEALRQ
-382 KPLEG
+382 KPLDG
-387 MLPIVLFLTDGLP
+387 MLPLVLFLTDGLP

-406 EKAIRETVAKGNPHQ
+406 EKAIREAVAKGNPHQ

-440 IARETRGSAEFVL
+440 IARETRASAEFVL
-453 PKEDVEV
+453 PKEDVEI
-460 KVGRVFERLRGP
+460 KVGRVFDRLRGP
-472 LLTKPAVR
+472 LLTRPALR
-480 VDDPSRVSDLIPS
+480 VLDDPNRVSDFIPS

-518 QLTGAAAG
+518 QLTGASAE

-562 IRDLGADGATGSTT
+562 IRDLGADGATANTT

-614 KAAFNYSDKAMKV
+614 KAAFNYSDKAMKM
-627 RSGPAAVSQQDN
+627 RSGPAAVSQAGN
-639 LKKAVESKQLNV
+639 LQKAVESKQLNV
-651 RNRFLDDKMQAI
+651 RNRFLDDKMKAV
-663 EITSVQQCQ
+663 EITSVQQVQ
-672 AGALFNKGNRW
+672 AGAFFNKGNRW
-683 TDASAAKSERSP
+683 SDANASKSERAP
-695 ERIIEIG
+695 DRTIEIG
-702 SAEFGILVDELA
+702 SAEFGRLVDELA

-721 LALRGELLLQHRGQL
+721 LALRGELLLEHRGQI

>member
-1 MASQGVFGP
+1 
-10 LQCVY
+10 
-15 RRRLPPESPWCMKTT
+15 MKPI
-30 LCALFLATPLLAQ
+30 LAALFLATPVLAQ
-43 VSRPPAWISPS
+43 TARLPVWISPNT
-54 SRIIHAQ
+54 RIIAPHLQ
-61 PVQVTQVDAHIDIAD
+61 QSVQVTNVDARIDITD
-76 QIATTTLDIAL
+76 QIAVTTLDIAL
-87 RNPTGRPQE
+87 RNPANRPQE

-104 SGAVLKAFAFEGGNS
+104 QGAVLKAFAFEGGNA
-119 EGTAKLLP
+119 EATARLLP
-127 REEARRIYD
+127 RDEARRIYD

-192 SEAVEYA
+192 SEAVEYS
-199 VPWKLSLRVKSTSR
+199 VPWKLTLRAKSVTR
-213 IASLYSPSH
+213 IASVYSPSH
-222 EISAKQPDGNTA
+222 EVAVKQPHNGEASLT
-234 TLSCDTKDP
+234 CETKDP
-243 GAFRVSLLRETKDEM
+243 GAFRVSFLRETKDEM

-272 GYFLVMIAPPRPK
+272 GYFLVMIAPPKPK
-285 ADAKPILREVTLVI
+285 ADVKPIKREVTLVI

-319 VIEGLNEGEGF
+319 VVEGLDDGEGF

-335 NEAVEMFA
+335 NEAVETFA
-343 AQPVVKNAETTKQA
+343 AQPVIKNAETTKKA

-382 KPLEG
+382 KPLDG

-406 EKAIRETVAKGNPHQ
+406 EKAIREAVAKGNPHQ

-440 IARETRGSAEFVL
+440 IARETRASAEFVL

-460 KVGRVFERLRGP
+460 KVGRVFDRLRGP
-472 LLTKPAVR
+472 LLTKPALR
-480 VDDPSRVSDLIPS
+480 VLDDPNRVSDLIPS

-518 QLTGAAAG
+518 QLTGASAE
-526 GERKFDFTF
+526 GERHFDFTF

-554 KIAVLSEA
+554 KIAVLGEA
-562 IRDLGADGATGSTT
+562 IRDLGADGATANTT

-608 APANAS
+608 APANTMRVTG
-614 KAAFNYSDKAMKV
+614 NYNGRAMKM
-627 RSGPAAVSQQDN
+627 RSGPAAVAQADN
-639 LKKAVESKQLNV
+639 FNKAVESKQLNV

-663 EITSVQQCQ
+663 EITNVQQCQ
-672 AGALFNKGNRW
+672 AGAFFNKGNRW
-683 TDASAAKSERSP
+683 TDSAAAKAERAP
-695 ERIIEIG
+695 DRAVEIG
-702 SAEFGILVDELA
+702 STEFGRLVDELA
-714 ADNRQSL
+714 ADNRQGL
-721 LALRGELLLQHRGQL
+721 FALRGELLLEHRGQL

>member
-1 MASQGVFGP
+1 
-10 LQCVY
+10 
-15 RRRLPPESPWCMKTT
+15 MKPI
-30 LCALFLATPLLAQ
+30 LAFLLLATPLLAQ
-43 VSRPPAWISPS
+43 TSRALSWISPNT
-54 SRIIHAQ
+54 RIIHTQ
-61 PVQVTQVDAHIDIAD
+61 PVQVTHVEARIDIAD
-76 QIATTTLDIAL
+76 QLATTTLDIAL
-87 RNPTGRPQE
+87 RNPTPRPQE

-104 SGAVLKAFAFEGGNS
+104 SGAVLKSFAFEGGHS

-148 EFVGNAV
+148 EFVGHSV

-192 SEAVEYA
+192 SEAVEYN
-199 VPWKLSLRVKSTSR
+199 VPWKLSMRVKSTSR
-213 IASLYSPSH
+213 IASVYSPSH
-222 EISAKQPDGNTA
+222 EISTKQPDANTA
-234 TLSCDTKDP
+234 GISCETKDP
-243 GAFRVSLLRETKDEM
+243 GAFRVSLLREAKDDM

-272 GYFLVMIAPPRPK
+272 GYFLVMIAPPKPK

-319 VIEGLNEGEGF
+319 VIEGLNDGEGF

-343 AQPVVKNAETTKQA
+343 AQPVVKNATTAQQA

-387 MLPIVLFLTDGLP
+387 MLPLVLFLTDGLP

-406 EKAIRETVAKGNPHQ
+406 EKVIREAVAKGNPHQ

-440 IARETRGSAEFVL
+440 IARETRASAEFVL

-472 LLTKPAVR
+472 LLTRPEVHV
-480 VDDPSRVSDLIPS
+480 VDDPNRVSDLIPS

-505 LSGTYRGEAPLHF
+505 LSGTYRGDAPLHF
-518 QLTGAAAG
+518 QLHGDAADG
-526 GERKFDFTF
+526 RRKFDFTF

-614 KAAFNYSDKAMKV
+614 KAAFNYNDRAMKV
-627 RSGPAAVSQQDN
+627 RSGAAAVSQQDN
-639 LKKAVESKQLNV
+639 LKKGVESKQLNI
-651 RNRFLDDKMQAI
+651 RNRFLNDKMQAV

-672 AGALFNKGNRW
+672 GGALFNKGNRW
-683 TDASAAKSERSP
+683 TDASAAKADRAP
-695 ERIIEIG
+695 DRTVEIG
-702 SAEFGILVDELA
+702 SPEFGRLVDELA
-714 ADNRQSL
+714 SDNRQSL

>member
-1 MASQGVFGP
+1 MQ
-10 LQCVY
+10 
-15 RRRLPPESPWCMKTT
+15 TI
-30 LCALFLATPLLAQ
+30 LCALFLATNLIAQ
-43 VSRPPAWISPS
+43 TSRMPVWISPNT
-54 SRIIHAQ
+54 RLTQTLA
-61 PVQVTQVDAHIDIAD
+61 VQVTQVDARIDLAD

-87 RNPTGRPQE
+87 RNPTGRSLE

-104 SGAVLKAFAFEGGNS
+104 QGAVLKAFAFEGGHA
-119 EGTAKLLP
+119 EGTARLLP
-127 REEARRIYD
+127 RDEARRIYD

-163 PANGTQKVRVTYEQ
+163 PANCTQKVRVTYEQ

-192 SEAVEYA
+192 SEAVEYS
-199 VPWKLSLRVKSTSR
+199 VPWKLSMRVKSTSR
-213 IASLYSPSH
+213 IASVYSPSH
-222 EISAKQPDGNTA
+222 EIAVKQPNGSEA
-234 TLSCDTKDP
+234 SLSCETKDS

-272 GYFLVMIAPPRPK
+272 GYFLVMIAPPKPK
-285 ADAKPILREVTLVI
+285 ADAAPIKREVTLVI

-319 VIEGLNEGEGF
+319 VIEGLNDGEGF

-343 AQPVVKNAETTKQA
+343 AQPVIKNVESTKQA

-387 MLPIVLFLTDGLP
+387 MLPLVLFLTDGLP

-406 EKAIRETVAKGNPHQ
+406 EKAIREAVAKGNPHQ

-440 IARETRGSAEFVL
+440 IARETRASAEFVL

-460 KVGRVFERLRGP
+460 KVGRVFDRLRGP
-472 LLTKPAVR
+472 LLTKPALR
-480 VDDPSRVSDLIPS
+480 ALDDPNRVSDLIPS

-518 QLTGAAAG
+518 QLTGASAE

-562 IRDLGADGATGSTT
+562 IRDLGADGATANTT

-601 EGTSLAA
+601 EGTSLASA
-608 APANAS
+608 APNAS
-614 KAAFNYSDKAMKV
+614 KAAFNYSDRAMKMH
-627 RSGPAAVSQQDN
+627 SGPAAVAQSEN
-639 LKKAVESKQLNV
+639 LQKAVESKQLNV
-651 RNRFLDDKMQAI
+651 RNRFLDDKMQAV
-663 EITSVQQCQ
+663 EITSVQQVQ

-683 TDASAAKSERSP
+683 TDANAAKTERAP
-695 ERIIEIG
+695 DRTIEIG
-702 SAEFGILVDELA
+702 SAEFGHLVDELA
-714 ADNRQSL
+714 ADNRQGL
-721 LALRGELLLQHRGQL
+721 LALRGELLLEHRGQL

>member
-1 MASQGVFGP
+1 
-10 LQCVY
+10 
-15 RRRLPPESPWCMKTT
+15 MKTI
-30 LCALFLATPLLAQ
+30 LCAFFLATPLIAQ
-43 VSRPPAWISPS
+43 DFRARAWISPS
-54 SRIIHAQ
+54 SRIIHSQ

-136 SIVAQTRDPALL
+136 TIVAQTRDPALL

-199 VPWKLSLRVKSTSR
+199 VPWKLSMRIKSTSR
-213 IASLYSPSH
+213 IASLYSASH

-234 TLSCDTKDP
+234 TLSCETKDP

-272 GYFLVMIAPPRPK
+272 GYFLVMIAPPKPK

-319 VIEGLNEGEGF
+319 VIEGLNDGEGF

-343 AQPVVKNAETTKQA
+343 AQPVIKSAETTKQA

-406 EKAIRETVAKGNPHQ
+406 EKAIREAVAKGNPHQ

-440 IARETRGSAEFVL
+440 IARETRASAEFVL

-472 LLTKPAVR
+472 LLTRPAVR

-562 IRDLGADGATGSTT
+562 IRDLGADGATGGTT

-614 KAAFNYSDKAMKV
+614 KAAFNYSDRAMKI
-627 RSGPAAVSQQDN
+627 RSGAASVSQEGN
-639 LKKAVESKQLNV
+639 LKKGVESKQLNV

-683 TDASAAKSERSP
+683 TDASAAKAERAP

-714 ADNRQSL
+714 ADNRQGL

>member
-1 MASQGVFGP
+1 
-10 LQCVY
+10 
-15 RRRLPPESPWCMKTT
+15 
-30 LCALFLATPLLAQ
+30 
-43 VSRPPAWISPS
+43 
-54 SRIIHAQ
+54 
-61 PVQVTQVDAHIDIAD
+61 
-76 QIATTTLDIAL
+76 
-87 RNPTGRPQE
+87 
-96 SELLVPVP
+96 VPVP
-104 SGAVLKAFAFEGGNS
+104 QGAVLKAFAFEGGNA
-119 EGTAKLLP
+119 EATARLLP
-127 REEARRIYD
+127 RDEARRIYD

-177 LLEADGARLDYVLPR
+177 LLEADGSRLDYVLPR
-192 SEAVEYA
+192 SEAVEYS
-199 VPWKLSLRVKSTSR
+199 VPWKLSMRVKSTSR
-213 IASLYSPSH
+213 IASVYSPSH
-222 EISAKQPDGNTA
+222 EIAVKQPNGNEA
-234 TLSCDTKDP
+234 SLSCDTKDP

-272 GYFLVMIAPPRPK
+272 GYFLVMIAPPKAK
-285 ADAKPILREVTLVI
+285 ADAAPIKREVTLVI

-319 VIEGLNEGEGF
+319 VIEGLNDGEGF

-343 AQPVVKNAETTKQA
+343 AQPVIKNAETTKQA

-382 KPLEG
+382 KQLDG
-387 MLPIVLFLTDGLP
+387 MLPLVLFLTDGLP

-406 EKAIRETVAKGNPHQ
+406 EKAIREAVAKGNPHQ

-440 IARETRGSAEFVL
+440 IARDTRASAEFVL

-460 KVGRVFERLRGP
+460 KVGRVFDRLRGP
-472 LLTKPAVR
+472 LLTKPALR
-480 VDDPSRVSDLIPS
+480 VLDDPNRVSDLIPS

-518 QLTGAAAG
+518 QLTGASAE

-562 IRDLGADGATGSTT
+562 IRDLGADGATANTT

-614 KAAFNYSDKAMKV
+614 KAAFNYSDRAMKV
-627 RSGPAAVSQQDN
+627 RSGPAAVSQAGN
-639 LKKAVESKQLNV
+639 LQKAVESKQLNV
-651 RNRFLDDKMQAI
+651 RNRFLDDKMNAV
-663 EITSVQQCQ
+663 EITSVQQVQ
-672 AGALFNKGNRW
+672 AGAFFNKGNRW
-683 TDASAAKSERSP
+683 SDANASKSERAP
-695 ERIIEIG
+695 DRTIEIG
-702 SAEFGILVDELA
+702 SAEFGRLVDELA

-721 LALRGELLLQHRGQL
+721 LALRGELLLEHRGQI

>member
-1 MASQGVFGP
+1 
-10 LQCVY
+10 
-15 RRRLPPESPWCMKTT
+15 MKPI
-30 LCALFLATPLLAQ
+30 LAFLLLATPLLAQ
-43 VSRPPAWISPS
+43 TSRALSWISPNT
-54 SRIIHAQ
+54 RVIHAQ
-61 PVQVTQVDAHIDIAD
+61 PVEVTQVEARIDIAD
-76 QIATTTLDIAL
+76 QVATTTLDIAL
-87 RNPTGRPQE
+87 RNPTPRPQE

-104 SGAVLKAFAFEGGNS
+104 SGAVLKSFAFEGISS

-148 EFVGNAV
+148 EFVGHSV

-192 SEAVEYA
+192 SEAVEYT
-199 VPWKLSLRVKSTSR
+199 VPWKLSMRVKSTSR
-213 IASLYSPSH
+213 IASVYSPSH
-222 EISAKQPDGNTA
+222 EISTKQPDANTA
-234 TLSCDTKDP
+234 GISCETKDP
-243 GAFRVSLLRETKDEM
+243 GAFRVSLLREAKDEM

-272 GYFLVMIAPPRPK
+272 GYFLVMIAPPKPR

-319 VIEGLNEGEGF
+319 VIEGLNDGEGF

-343 AQPVVKNAETTKQA
+343 AQPVVKNATTTQQA

-387 MLPIVLFLTDGLP
+387 MLPLVLFLTDGLP

-406 EKAIRETVAKGNPHQ
+406 EKAIREAVAKGNPHQ

-440 IARETRGSAEFVL
+440 IARETRASAEFVL

-460 KVGRVFERLRGP
+460 KVGHVFERLRGP
-472 LLTKPAVR
+472 LLTRPELHV
-480 VDDPSRVSDLIPS
+480 VDDPNRVGDLIPS
-493 PLPDVFEGEQIL
+493 PLPDVFTGEQIL
-505 LSGTYRGEAPLHF
+505 LSGTYRGDAPLHF
-518 QLTGAAAG
+518 QLHGAAADG
-526 GERKFDFTF
+526 RRQFDFTF
-535 NLDKASTA
+535 SLDKASTA
-543 NAFVARLWASN
+543 NAFVARLWASS

-614 KAAFNYSDKAMKV
+614 KAAFNYNDRAMKV
-627 RSGPAAVSQQDN
+627 RSGAAAVSQQDN
-639 LKKAVESKQLNV
+639 LKKGVESKTLNV
-651 RNRFLDDKMQAI
+651 RNRFLNDKMQAV

-672 AGALFNKGNRW
+672 GGALFNKGNRW
-683 TDASAAKSERSP
+683 TDASAAKADRAP
-695 ERIIEIG
+695 DRTVEIG
-702 SAEFGILVDELA
+702 SPEFGRLVDELA
-714 ADNRQSL
+714 SDNRQSL

>member
-1 MASQGVFGP
+1 
-10 LQCVY
+10 
-15 RRRLPPESPWCMKTT
+15 MKTF
-30 LCALFLATPLLAQ
+30 LCALFLTTNLIAQ
-43 VSRPPAWISPS
+43 TARMPVWISPNT
-54 SRIIHAQ
+54 RVIHSQ
-61 PVQVTQVDAHIDIAD
+61 PVQVTQVDARIDIAD
-76 QIATTTLDIAL
+76 QIAVTTLDISL
-87 RNPTGRPQE
+87 RNPTGRPLE

-104 SGAVLKAFAFEGGNS
+104 SGAVLKAFAFEGGHA
-119 EGTAKLLP
+119 EGTARLLP
-127 REEARRIYD
+127 RDEARRIYD

-163 PANGTQKVRVTYEQ
+163 PANGTQKVRVTYER

-192 SEAVEYA
+192 SEAVEYS
-199 VPWKLSLRVKSTSR
+199 VPWKVSMRVKSTSR
-213 IASLYSPSH
+213 IASVYSPSH
-222 EISAKQPDGNTA
+222 EITVKQPNDREV
-234 TLSCDTKDP
+234 TLSCATKDP
-243 GAFRVSLLRETKDEM
+243 GAFRVSFLRETKDAM

-272 GYFLVMIAPPRPK
+272 GYFLVMIAPPKPK
-285 ADAKPILREVTLVI
+285 ADAAPIKREVTLVI

-319 VIEGLNEGEGF
+319 VIEGLDDGEGF

-343 AQPVVKNAETTKQA
+343 AQPVIKNAETTKQA

-382 KPLEG
+382 KPLDG

-406 EKAIRETVAKGNPHQ
+406 EKAIREAVAKGNPHQ

-440 IARETRGSAEFVL
+440 IARETRASAEFVL

-460 KVGRVFERLRGP
+460 KVGRVFDRLRGP
-472 LLTKPAVR
+472 LLTKPVLR
-480 VDDPSRVSDLIPS
+480 VLDDPNRVSDLIPS
-493 PLPDVFEGEQIL
+493 PLPDVFQGEQIL
-505 LSGTYRGEAPLHF
+505 LSGTYRGESPLHF
-518 QLTGAAAG
+518 QLTGASAE

-535 NLDKASTA
+535 NLDKASTV

-562 IRDLGADGATGSTT
+562 IRDLGADGATANTT

-601 EGTSLAA
+601 EGTALAA
-608 APANAS
+608 TPANATR
-614 KAAFNYSDKAMKV
+614 AASNYSEKAMKL
-627 RSGPAAVSQQDN
+627 RSGAAAVSQADN
-639 LKKAVESKQLNV
+639 LQKGVESKQLNV
-651 RNRFLDDKMQAI
+651 RNRFLDDKMQAV

-683 TDASAAKSERSP
+683 TDAAAAQAERAP
-695 ERIIEIG
+695 DRTVEIG
-702 SAEFGILVDELA
+702 SAEFGRLVDELA
-714 ADNRQSL
+714 ADNRQGL
-721 LALRGELLLQHRGQL
+721 LALRGELLLEHRGQI

>member
-1 MASQGVFGP
+1 MEDDGG
-10 LQCVY
+10 
-15 RRRLPPESPWCMKTT
+15 MKTI
-30 LCALFLATPLLAQ
+30 LCAVFLAAPVMAQ
-43 VSRPPAWISPS
+43 TTRSVGWISPNA
-54 SRIIHAQ
+54 RVIHAQ
-61 PVQVTQVDAHIDIAD
+61 PVLVTGVEARIEIAD

-119 EGTAKLLP
+119 EGTARLLP

-163 PANGTQKVRVTYEQ
+163 PANGSQKVRVTYEQ
-177 LLEADGARLDYVLPR
+177 LLEADGARLDYILPR

-199 VPWKLSLRVKSTSR
+199 VPWKVKMRVKSTAR
-213 IASLYSPSH
+213 IASVYSPSH
-222 EISAKQPDGNTA
+222 EIATKQPSGNEVS
-234 TLSCDTKDP
+234 LSCVTRDP
-243 GAFRVSLLRETKDEM
+243 GAFRVSLLRETKGEM

-272 GYFLVMIAPPRPK
+272 GYFLVMIAPPKPK
-285 ADAKPILREVTLVI
+285 ADAKPMLREVTVVI

-319 VIEGLNEGEGF
+319 VIEGLNDGEGF

-343 AQPVVKNAETTKQA
+343 AQPVIKNAETTKQA
-357 RDYISAL
+357 REYISAL

-382 KPLEG
+382 KPIDG
-387 MLPIVLFLTDGLP
+387 MLPLVLFLTDGLP

-406 EKAIRETVAKGNPHQ
+406 EKAIREAVAKGNPHQ

-428 VGVDVNTPLLSR
+428 VGVDVNTSLLTR
-440 IARETRGSAEFVL
+440 VARATRATAEFVL

-460 KVGRVFERLRGP
+460 KVGRVFDRLRGP
-472 LLTKPAVR
+472 LLTKPALR
-480 VDDPSRVSDLIPS
+480 VLDDPTRVSDVIPS

-518 QLTGAAAG
+518 QLTGTTVD

-543 NAFVARLWASN
+543 NAFVARLWGSN

-562 IRDLGADGATGSTT
+562 IRDMGADGATGNTT
-576 ELVNEIVRL
+576 ELVSEIVRL

-614 KAAFNYSDKAMKV
+614 KAADNYSEKAMKM
-627 RSGPAAVSQQDN
+627 RSGPAAVAQQGN
-639 LKKAVESKQLNV
+639 LKKGVESKQLNV
-651 RNRFLDDKMQAI
+651 RNRFLNDKMEAI
-663 EITSVQQCQ
+663 EITKVQQCQ
-672 AGALFNKGNRW
+672 GGALFSKGNRW
-683 TDASAAKSERSP
+683 TDASAAKAERGP
-695 ERIIEIG
+695 DRTIEIG
-702 SAEFGILVDELA
+702 SAEFGRLVDELA
-714 ADNRQSL
+714 ADNRQGL
-721 LALRGELLLQHRGQL
+721 LALRGELLLEHRGQL

>member
-1 MASQGVFGP
+1 MRDDGG
-10 LQCVY
+10 
-15 RRRLPPESPWCMKTT
+15 MKTIF
-30 LCALFLATPLLAQ
+30 CAVLLAAPVLGQ
-43 VSRPPAWISPS
+43 SARVAGWISPNT
-54 SRIIHAQ
+54 RVIHAQ
-61 PVQVTQVDAHIDIAD
+61 PVLVTGVEARIELAD
-76 QIATTTLDIAL
+76 QVATTTLDIAL
-87 RNPTGRPQE
+87 RNPTGRLQE

-104 SGAVLKAFAFEGGNS
+104 SGAVLKAFAFEGGNA
-119 EGTAKLLP
+119 EGTARLLP
-127 REEARRIYD
+127 RDEARRIYD

-199 VPWKLSLRVKSTSR
+199 VPWKVTMRVKSTSR
-213 IASLYSPSH
+213 IASVYSPSH
-222 EISAKQPDGNTA
+222 EIAAKQPNGNEA
-234 TLSCDTKDP
+234 SVSCETKDP

-272 GYFLVMIAPPRPK
+272 GYFLVMIAPPKAK
-285 ADAKPILREVTLVI
+285 ADAKPMLREVTLVI

-319 VIEGLNEGEGF
+319 VIEGLNDGEGF

-357 RDYISAL
+357 REYISAL

-382 KPLEG
+382 KPIEG
-387 MLPIVLFLTDGLP
+387 MLPLVLFLTDGLP

-406 EKAIRETVAKGNPHQ
+406 EKAIREAVAKGNPHQ

-428 VGVDVNTPLLSR
+428 VGVDVNTSLLTR
-440 IARETRGSAEFVL
+440 VARETRATAEFVL

-472 LLTKPAVR
+472 LLTKPVLR
-480 VDDPSRVSDLIPS
+480 VLDDPTRVSDLIPA

-505 LSGTYRGEAPLHF
+505 LSGTYRGEAALHF
-518 QLTGAAAG
+518 QLTGDAAG

-535 NLDKASTA
+535 NLDKASTV

-562 IRDLGADGATGSTT
+562 IRDMGADGATGNTT
-576 ELVNEIVRL
+576 ELVSEIVRL
-585 STQFGILTE
+585 STQFGILSE

-614 KAAFNYSDKAMKV
+614 KAADNYSEKAMKM
-627 RSGPAAVSQQDN
+627 RSGPAAVAQQDN
-639 LKKAVESKQLNV
+639 LKKGVESKQLNV
-651 RNRFLDDKMQAI
+651 RNRFLNDKMEAI
-663 EITSVQQCQ
+663 EITKVQQCQ
-672 AGALFNKGNRW
+672 GGAFFNKGNRW
-683 TDASAAKSERSP
+683 TDASAAKAERAP
-695 ERIIEIG
+695 DRTIEIG
-702 SAEFGILVDELA
+702 SAEFGRLVDELA
-714 ADNRQSL
+714 TDNRQGL
-721 LALRGELLLQHRGQL
+721 LALRGELLLEHRGQL

>member
-1 MASQGVFGP
+1 
-10 LQCVY
+10 
-15 RRRLPPESPWCMKTT
+15 MKT
-30 LCALFLATPLLAQ
+30 LLAALFLATNLIAQ
-43 VSRPPAWISPS
+43 TARMPAWISPNT
-54 SRIIHAQ
+54 RIIHAQ
-61 PVQVTQVDAHIDIAD
+61 PVQVTQVDARIDIAD
-76 QIATTTLDIAL
+76 QIAVTTLDIAL
-87 RNPTGRPQE
+87 RNPTNRPLE

-104 SGAVLKAFAFEGGNS
+104 QGAVLKAFTFEGGGA
-119 EGTAKLLP
+119 EGTARLLP
-127 REEARRIYD
+127 RDEARRIYD

-177 LLEADGARLDYVLPR
+177 LLEADGSRLDYVLPR
-192 SEAVEYA
+192 SEAVEYS
-199 VPWKLSLRVKSTSR
+199 VPWKLTLRAKSTSR
-213 IASLYSPSH
+213 IASVYSPSH
-222 EISAKQPDGNTA
+222 EIAVKQPNGNEA
-234 TLSCDTKDP
+234 SLSCDTKDP

-272 GYFLVMIAPPRPK
+272 GYFLVMIAPPKPK
-285 ADAKPILREVTLVI
+285 ADAAPIKREVTLVI

-319 VIEGLNEGEGF
+319 VVEGLNDGEGF

-343 AQPVVKNAETTKQA
+343 AQPVIKNAETTKQA
-357 RDYISAL
+357 REYISAL

-382 KPLEG
+382 KPLDG
-387 MLPIVLFLTDGLP
+387 MLPLVLFLTDGLP

-406 EKAIRETVAKGNPHQ
+406 EKAIREAVAKGNPHQ

-440 IARETRGSAEFVL
+440 IARETRASAEFVL

-460 KVGRVFERLRGP
+460 KVGRVFDRLRGP
-472 LLTKPAVR
+472 LLTKPALR
-480 VDDPSRVSDLIPS
+480 VLDDPNRVSDMIPS

-518 QLTGAAAG
+518 QLTGASAE

-562 IRDLGADGATGSTT
+562 IRDLGADGATANTT

-608 APANAS
+608 AAPNAS
-614 KAAFNYSDKAMKV
+614 RAAFNYSDKAMKM
-627 RSGPAAVSQQDN
+627 RSGPAAVSQAGN
-639 LKKAVESKQLNV
+639 LQKAVESKQLNV
-651 RNRFLDDKMQAI
+651 RNRFLDDKMNAV
-663 EITSVQQCQ
+663 EITSVQQVQ
-672 AGALFNKGNRW
+672 AGAFFNKGNRW
-683 TDASAAKSERSP
+683 SDANASKSERAP
-695 ERIIEIG
+695 DRTIEIG
-702 SAEFGILVDELA
+702 SAEFGRLVDELA

-721 LALRGELLLQHRGQL
+721 FALRGELLLEHRGQI

>member
-1 MASQGVFGP
+1 
-10 LQCVY
+10 
-15 RRRLPPESPWCMKTT
+15 MKT
-30 LCALFLATPLLAQ
+30 LLAALFLVTPLLAQ
-43 VSRPPAWISPS
+43 TSRMPVWISPNT
-54 SRIIHAQ
+54 RIIAPHLQ
-61 PVQVTQVDAHIDIAD
+61 QSVHVTSVDARIDIAD
-76 QIATTTLDIAL
+76 QIAVTTLDIGL
-87 RNPTGRPQE
+87 RNPASRPQE

-104 SGAVLKAFAFEGGNS
+104 QGAVLKAFAFEGGNA
-119 EGTAKLLP
+119 EATARLLP
-127 REEARRIYD
+127 RDEARRIYD

-177 LLEADGARLDYVLPR
+177 LLEADGSRFDYVLPR
-192 SEAVEYA
+192 SEAVEYS
-199 VPWKLSLRVKSTSR
+199 VPWKLTLRAKSTSR
-213 IASLYSPSH
+213 IASVYSPSH
-222 EISAKQPDGNTA
+222 EVAVKQPNNGEASLT
-234 TLSCDTKDP
+234 CETKDP
-243 GAFRVSLLRETKDEM
+243 GAFRVSFLRETKEEM

-272 GYFLVMIAPPRPK
+272 GYFLVMIAPPKPK
-285 ADAKPILREVTLVI
+285 ADAKPIKREVTLVI

-319 VIEGLNEGEGF
+319 VVEGLDDGEGF

-343 AQPVVKNAETTKQA
+343 AQPVIKSAETTKQA

-406 EKAIRETVAKGNPHQ
+406 EKAIREAVVKGNPQQ

-440 IARETRGSAEFVL
+440 IARETRASAEFVL

-460 KVGRVFERLRGP
+460 KVGRVFDRLRGP
-472 LLTKPAVR
+472 LLTKPTLR
-480 VDDPSRVSDLIPS
+480 VLDDPHRVSDLIPS

-518 QLTGAAAG
+518 QLTGASAE

-562 IRDLGADGATGSTT
+562 IRDLGADGATANTT
-576 ELVNEIVRL
+576 ELVSEIVRL

-601 EGTSLAA
+601 EGTTLAA
-608 APANAS
+608 APANAA
-614 KAAFNYSDKAMKV
+614 KAAFNYNDKAMKI
-627 RSGPAAVSQQDN
+627 RSGPAAVSQAGN
-639 LKKAVESKQLNV
+639 INKAAESKQLNP
-651 RNRFLDDKMQAI
+651 RNRFLDDKMNAI

-672 AGALFNKGNRW
+672 AGAFFNKGNRW
-683 TDASAAKSERSP
+683 TDSAAAKAERAP
-695 ERIIEIG
+695 DRTVEIG
-702 SAEFGILVDELA
+702 STDFGRLVDELA
-714 ADNRQSL
+714 AENRQGL
-721 LALRGELLLQHRGQL
+721 FALRGELLLEHRGQL

>member
-1 MASQGVFGP
+1 MAGP
-10 LQCVY
+10 LMAQ
-15 RRRLPPESPWCMKTT
+15 SPRM
-30 LCALFLATPLLAQ
+30 PG
-43 VSRPPAWISPS
+43 WISPS
-54 SRIIHAQ
+54 ARVIHAQ
-61 PVQVTQVDAHIDIAD
+61 PVVVTEVEARIDVAD

-104 SGAVLKAFAFEGGNS
+104 SGAVLKMFAFEGGNS
-119 EGTAKLLP
+119 EGTARLLP
-127 REEARRIYD
+127 RDEARRIYD

-163 PANGTQKVRVTYEQ
+163 PANGVQKVRVTYEQ
-177 LLEADGARLDYVLPR
+177 LLEADGARIDYVLPR
-192 SEAVEYA
+192 SEAVEYS
-199 VPWKLSLRVKSTSR
+199 VPWKLTMRVKSAVR
-213 IASLYSPSH
+213 IASIYSPSH
-222 EISAKQPDGNTA
+222 EVAVKQPNGNEASLT
-234 TLSCDTKDP
+234 CETKAP
-243 GAFRVSLLRETKDEM
+243 GAFRVCLLRDAKDEM

-272 GYFLVMIAPPRPK
+272 GYFLVMMAPPKPK
-285 ADAKPILREVTLVI
+285 ADAKEMLREVTVVL

-310 DQVKAAALQ
+310 DQAKAAALQ
-319 VIEGLNEGEGF
+319 VIEGLKDGEGF

-335 NEAVEMFA
+335 NEAVETFA
-343 AQPVVKNAETTKQA
+343 AQPVIKTAETTKQA
-357 RDYISAL
+357 REYINAL

-374 SVVEALRQ
+374 AVVEALRQ
-382 KPLEG
+382 KPLDG

-428 VGVDVNTPLLSR
+428 VGVDVNTALLTR
-440 IARETRGSAEFVL
+440 MARDTRATAEFVL
-453 PKEDVEV
+453 PREDVEV

-472 LLTKPAVR
+472 LLTKPALR
-480 VDDPSRVSDLIPS
+480 VQDDPNRVSDMIPA

-518 QLTGAAAG
+518 QLTGAEAG

-535 NLDKASTA
+535 NLNKASTA

-562 IRDLGADGATGSTT
+562 IRDMGADGGTGNTT

-585 STQFGILTE
+585 STQFGILSE

-614 KAAFNYSDKAMKV
+614 KAAENYSEKAMKM
-627 RSGPAAVSQQDN
+627 RSGPAAVAQQDN
-639 LKKAVESKQLNV
+639 LKKGAESKQLNV
-651 RNRFLDDKMQAI
+651 RNRWLDDKMQAI
-663 EITSVQQCQ
+663 EITKVQQCQ
-672 AGALFNKGNRW
+672 GGALFNKGNRW
-683 TDASAAKSERSP
+683 TDASAAKAERAP
-695 ERIIEIG
+695 DRVIEIG
-702 SAEFGILVDELA
+702 SAEFGRLVDELA
-714 ADNRQSL
+714 ADNRQGL
-721 LALRGELLLQHRGQL
+721 LALRGELLLEHRGQVVL
-736 VLIR
+736 VR

>member
-1 MASQGVFGP
+1 
-10 LQCVY
+10 
-15 RRRLPPESPWCMKTT
+15 MKTT
-30 LCALFLATPLLAQ
+30 LAALFVATSLAAQ
-43 VSRPPAWISPS
+43 TARMPVWISPNT
-54 SRIIHAQ
+54 RIIAPPTQ
-61 PVQVTQVDAHIDIAD
+61 QSVQVTQVDARIDIAD
-76 QIATTTLDIAL
+76 QIAVTTLDIAL
-87 RNPTGRPQE
+87 RNPSSRPLE

-104 SGAVLKAFAFEGGNS
+104 QGAVLKAFTFEGGNA
-119 EGTAKLLP
+119 EGTARLLP
-127 REEARRIYD
+127 RDEARRIYD

-163 PANGTQKVRVTYEQ
+163 PANGTQKVRVTYER

-199 VPWKLSLRVKSTSR
+199 VPWKFSMHVKSTSR
-213 IASLYSPSH
+213 IASVYSPSH
-222 EISAKQPDGNTA
+222 EIAVKQPNDREA
-234 TLSCDTKDP
+234 TLSCETKDP
-243 GAFRVSLLRETKDEM
+243 GAFRVSFLRETKDEM

-272 GYFLVMIAPPRPK
+272 GYFLVMIAPPKPK
-285 ADAKPILREVTLVI
+285 ADAVPIKREVTLVI

-319 VIEGLNEGEGF
+319 VVEGLNDGEGF

-343 AQPVVKNAETTKQA
+343 AQLVIKNAETTKQA

-406 EKAIRETVAKGNPHQ
+406 EKAIREAVAKGNPHQ

-440 IARETRGSAEFVL
+440 IARETRASAEFVL

-460 KVGRVFERLRGP
+460 KVSRVFDRLRGP
-472 LLTKPAVR
+472 LLTKPVLR
-480 VDDPSRVSDLIPS
+480 VLDDPNRVSDLIPS
-493 PLPDVFEGEQIL
+493 PLPDVFQGEQIL

-518 QLTGAAAG
+518 QLTGASAE
-526 GERKFDFTF
+526 GERHFDFTF

-562 IRDLGADGATGSTT
+562 IRDLGADGATGNTT
-576 ELVNEIVRL
+576 ELVSEIVRL

-608 APANAS
+608 APANATRAS
-614 KAAFNYSDKAMKV
+614 TVYSDKAMKI
-627 RSGPAAVSQQDN
+627 RSGAAAVSQADN
-639 LKKAVESKQLNV
+639 LQKAAESKQLNV
-651 RNRFLDDKMQAI
+651 RNRFLDEKMQAV

-683 TDASAAKSERSP
+683 TDSNAAKAERAP
-695 ERIIEIG
+695 DRTVEIG
-702 SAEFGILVDELA
+702 SAEFGRLVDELA
-714 ADNRQSL
+714 AENRQGL
-721 LALRGELLLQHRGQL
+721 LALRGELLVEHHGQL

>member
-1 MASQGVFGP
+1 
-10 LQCVY
+10 
-15 RRRLPPESPWCMKTT
+15 MKT
-30 LCALFLATPLLAQ
+30 FLAALVLAAPWFAHAQ
-43 VSRPPAWISPS
+43 TARMPVWISPNT
-54 SRIIHAQ
+54 RIIAPPTSQ
-61 PVQVTQVDAHIDIAD
+61 SVLVTEVTARIEVAD
-76 QIATTTLDIAL
+76 QIAVTTLDIAL
-87 RNPTGRPQE
+87 RNPAGRPQE

-104 SGAVLKAFAFEGGNS
+104 DGAVLKAFAFEGGGA
-119 EGTAKLLP
+119 EGTARLLP
-127 REEARRIYD
+127 RDEARRIYD

-177 LLEADGARLDYVLPR
+177 LLEKDGARLDYVLPR

-199 VPWKLSLRVKSTSR
+199 VPWKLSMRVKSSAR
-213 IASLYSPSH
+213 IASVYSPSH
-222 EISAKQPDGNTA
+222 KIAVKQPAGGEVSLDCA
-234 TLSCDTKDP
+234 TRDP
-243 GAFRVSLLRETKDEM
+243 GAFRVSFLCETQDAM

-272 GYFLVMIAPPRPK
+272 GYFLVMIAPPQPK
-285 ADAKPILREVTLVI
+285 ADAQPIKREVTLVI

-319 VIEGLNEGEGF
+319 VVEGLNDGEAF

-343 AQPVVKNAETTKQA
+343 PQPVIKNAETTQKA
-357 RDYISAL
+357 RDYIGAL

-374 SVVEALRQ
+374 SLVEALRQ
-382 KPLEG
+382 KPVAG
-387 MLPIVLFLTDGLP
+387 ALPLVLFLTDGLP

-406 EKAIRETVAKGNPHQ
+406 EKAIREAVAKGNPHQ

-440 IARETRGSAEFVL
+440 IARETRASAEFVL

-460 KVGRVFERLRGP
+460 KVGRVFDRLRGP
-472 LLTKPAVR
+472 LLTHPSLKVLE
-480 VDDPSRVSDLIPS
+480 DPNRVSDLIPV

-518 QLTGAAAG
+518 QLTGGAAE

-562 IRDLGADGATGSTT
+562 IRDLGADGATVNPT

-608 APANAS
+608 AAAPANGMRAEG
-614 KAAFNYSDKAMKV
+614 NYNDKAVKL
-627 RSGPAAVSQQDN
+627 RSGPAAVAQADN
-639 LKKAVESKQLNV
+639 LNKAAESKQLNV
-651 RNRFLDDKMQAI
+651 RNRFLDEKMNAI
-663 EITSVQQCQ
+663 EITAVQQCQ

-683 TDASAAKSERSP
+683 TDANAAKAERAP
-695 ERIIEIG
+695 DRTVEIG
-702 SAEFGILVDELA
+702 SADFARLVDELA

-721 LALRGELLLQHRGQL
+721 LALRGELLVEHRGHL

>member
-1 MASQGVFGP
+1 
-10 LQCVY
+10 
-15 RRRLPPESPWCMKTT
+15 MKT
-30 LCALFLATPLLAQ
+30 LLYALFLATPLMAQ
-43 VSRPPAWISPS
+43 DSRPRAWISPS

-61 PVQVTQVDAHIDIAD
+61 PVQVTQVDARIDLAD

-104 SGAVLKAFAFEGGNS
+104 SGAVLKAFAFEGGSS
-119 EGTAKLLP
+119 EATAKLLP

-136 SIVAQTRDPALL
+136 GIVAQTRDPALL

-177 LLEADGARLDYVLPR
+177 LLEADGSRLDYVLPR

-199 VPWKLSLRVKSTSR
+199 VPWHLSVRVKSTSR

-222 EISAKQPDGNTA
+222 EIAAKHPNDHEA
-234 TLSCDTKDP
+234 TLSCETKDP

-272 GYFLVMIAPPRPK
+272 GYFLVMIAPPKPK
-285 ADAKPILREVTLVI
+285 ADAKPMLREVTLVI

-319 VIEGLNEGEGF
+319 VIEGLQDGEGF

-343 AQPVVKNAETTKQA
+343 PQPVIKNAGTTKQA
-357 RDYISAL
+357 REYIGAL

-374 SVVEALRQ
+374 SMVEALRQ

-387 MLPIVLFLTDGLP
+387 MLPIVMFLTDGLP

-406 EKAIRETVAKGNPHQ
+406 EKAIREAVAKGNPHQ

-428 VGVDVNTPLLSR
+428 VGVDVNTSLLTR
-440 IARETRGSAEFVL
+440 VARETRATAEFVL
-453 PKEDVEV
+453 PREDVEV
-460 KVGRVFERLRGP
+460 KVGRVFDRLRGP
-472 LLTKPAVR
+472 LLTKPAVHA
-480 VDDPSRVSDLIPS
+480 DEPNRVSDLIPS

-505 LSGTYRGEAPLHF
+505 LSGTYRGETPLHF
-518 QLTGAAAG
+518 QLTGATAT

-562 IRDLGADGATGSTT
+562 IRDMGADGGTGNTT
-576 ELVNEIVRL
+576 ELVDEIVRL

-614 KAAFNYSDKAMKV
+614 KAAYNYSDRAMKL

-639 LKKAVESKQLNV
+639 LKKGVESKQLNV
-651 RNRFLDDKMQAI
+651 RNRFLDEKMQAV
-663 EITSVQQCQ
+663 EIATVQQCQ

-683 TDASAAKSERSP
+683 TDASAAKAERAP
-695 ERIIEIG
+695 DRTIEIG
-702 SAEFGILVDELA
+702 GAEFGRLVDELA

-721 LALRGELLLQHRGQL
+721 LALRGELLLEHRGQL
-736 VLIR
+736 LLIR

>member
-1 MASQGVFGP
+1 
-10 LQCVY
+10 
-15 RRRLPPESPWCMKTT
+15 MKPI
-30 LCALFLATPLLAQ
+30 LAFLLLATPLLAQ
-43 VSRPPAWISPS
+43 TSRVLSWISPNT
-54 SRIIHAQ
+54 RVIHAQ
-61 PVQVTQVDAHIDIAD
+61 PVEVTQVEARIDIAD
-76 QIATTTLDIAL
+76 QVATTTLDIAL
-87 RNPTGRPQE
+87 RNPTPRPQE

-104 SGAVLKAFAFEGGNS
+104 SGAVLKSFAFEGGNS

-148 EFVGNAV
+148 EFVGHSV

-192 SEAVEYA
+192 SEAVEYT
-199 VPWKLSLRVKSTSR
+199 VPWKLSMRVKSTSR
-213 IASLYSPSH
+213 IASVYSPSH
-222 EISAKQPDGNTA
+222 EISTKQPDERTA
-234 TLSCDTKDP
+234 SISCETKDP
-243 GAFRVSLLRETKDEM
+243 GAFRVSHLREAKDEM

-272 GYFLVMIAPPRPK
+272 GYFLVMIAPPKPK

-319 VIEGLNEGEGF
+319 VIEGLNDGEGF

-335 NEAVEMFA
+335 NEAVEMFS
-343 AQPVVKNAETTKQA
+343 AQPVVKNATTTQQA

-387 MLPIVLFLTDGLP
+387 MLPLVLFLTDGLP

-406 EKAIRETVAKGNPHQ
+406 EKAIREAVAKGNPHQ

-440 IARETRGSAEFVL
+440 IARETRASAEFVL

-460 KVGRVFERLRGP
+460 KVGHVFERLRGP
-472 LLTKPAVR
+472 LLTRPELHV
-480 VDDPSRVSDLIPS
+480 VDDPNRVSDLIPS

-518 QLTGAAAG
+518 QLHGDAADG
-526 GERKFDFTF
+526 RRKFDFTF

-543 NAFVARLWASN
+543 NAFVARLWASS

-614 KAAFNYSDKAMKV
+614 KAAFNYNDRAMKV

-639 LKKAVESKQLNV
+639 LKKGVESKQLNI
-651 RNRFLDDKMQAI
+651 RNRFLNDKMQAV

-672 AGALFNKGNRW
+672 GGALFNKGNRW
-683 TDASAAKSERSP
+683 TDASAAKADRAP
-695 ERIIEIG
+695 DRTVEIG
-702 SAEFGILVDELA
+702 SPEFGRLVDELA
-714 ADNRQSL
+714 SDNRQSL